1 MTIFIITLFP
11 GLFDQ
16 LLKTSIL
23 GRALNNSL
31 IKVNVVD
38 LKDFSENKRKS
49 VDSPPYGGGPGM
61 DIEAL
66 PLLRAV
72 DYSQKQLTEEM
83 PKKKPAKVILMT
95 PQGSLFNQKKAHTLS
110 KENSLIIV
118 CGHYAGVDQRFI
130 DIACDE
136 EISIGDFILTG
147 GEIPA
152 MAILDA
158 TARLLPDV
166 LGNPD
171 SVEHDSFSK
180 DNCGMLQGP
189 LYTRP
194 ARVKNFDVPDVL
206 MSGNHGEIQKWRW
219 NQSKNITHERRPE
232 LTDENQQC

>member
-11 GLFDQ
+11 DLFDQ

-23 GRALNNSL
+23 GRALNKSL

-61 DIEAL
+61 VIEAL

-72 DYSQKQLTEEM
+72 DYSQKEIASGIS
-83 PKKKPAKVILMT
+83 KKNPAKVILMT
-95 PQGSLFNQKKAHTLS
+95 PQGSLFDQKKANMLS

-171 SVEHDSFSK
+171 SVEYDSFSK

-194 ARVKNFDVPDVL
+194 AKVKNFDVPNVL

-219 NQSKNITHERRPE
+219 HQSKNITRKRRPE
-232 LTDENQQC
+232 LTDENQ

>member
-61 DIEAL
+61 VIEAL

>member
-61 DIEAL
+61 VIEAL

-72 DYSQKQLTEEM
+72 DYSKKQLTDEM

-95 PQGSLFNQKKAHTLS
+95 PQGSLFDQKKANMLS

-232 LTDENQQC
+232 LTDENQ

>member
-11 GLFDQ
+11 DLFDQ

-23 GRALNNSL
+23 GRALNKSL

-61 DIEAL
+61 VIEAL

-72 DYSQKQLTEEM
+72 DYSQKEIASGIS
-83 PKKKPAKVILMT
+83 KKNPAKVILMT
-95 PQGSLFNQKKAHTLS
+95 PQGSLFDQKKANMLS

-194 ARVKNFDVPDVL
+194 AKVKNFDVPNVL

-232 LTDENQQC
+232 LTDENQ

>member
-11 GLFDQ
+11 DLFDQ

-23 GRALNNSL
+23 GRALNKSL

-61 DIEAL
+61 VIEAL

-72 DYSQKQLTEEM
+72 DYSQKEIASGIS
-83 PKKKPAKVILMT
+83 KKNPAKVILMT
-95 PQGSLFNQKKAHTLS
+95 PQGSLFDQKKANMLS

-219 NQSKNITHERRPE
+219 HQSKNITRKRRPE
-232 LTDENQQC
+232 LTDENQ

>member
-11 GLFDQ
+11 DLFDQ

-23 GRALNNSL
+23 GRALNKSL

-61 DIEAL
+61 VIEAL

-72 DYSQKQLTEEM
+72 DYSQKEIASGIS
-83 PKKKPAKVILMT
+83 KKNPAKVILMT
-95 PQGSLFNQKKAHTLS
+95 PQGSLFDQKKANMLS

-152 MAILDA
+152 TAILDA

-171 SVEHDSFSK
+171 SVEYDSFSK

-194 ARVKNFDVPDVL
+194 AKVKNFDVPNVL

-219 NQSKNITHERRPE
+219 HQSKNITRKRRPE
-232 LTDENQQC
+232 LTDENQ

>member
-11 GLFDQ
+11 DLFDQ

-23 GRALNNSL
+23 GRALNKSL

-61 DIEAL
+61 VIEAL

-72 DYSQKQLTEEM
+72 DYSQKEIASGIS
-83 PKKKPAKVILMT
+83 KKNPAKVILMT
-95 PQGSLFNQKKAHTLS
+95 PQGSLFDQKKANMLS

-171 SVEHDSFSK
+171 SVEYDSFSK

-194 ARVKNFDVPDVL
+194 AKVKNFDVPNVL

-232 LTDENQQC
+232 LTDENQ

>member
-38 LKDFSENKRKS
+38 LKDFSENKRKR

-61 DIEAL
+61 VIEAL

-72 DYSQKQLTEEM
+72 DYSKKQLTDEM

-232 LTDENQQC
+232 LTDENQ

>member
-61 DIEAL
+61 VIEAL

-72 DYSQKQLTEEM
+72 DYSKKQLTDEM

-232 LTDENQQC
+232 LTDENQ

>member
-11 GLFDQ
+11 DLFDQ

-23 GRALNNSL
+23 GRALNKSL

-61 DIEAL
+61 VIEAL

-72 DYSQKQLTEEM
+72 DYSQKEIAAGIS
-83 PKKKPAKVILMT
+83 KKNPAKVILMT
-95 PQGSLFNQKKAHTLS
+95 PQGSLFDQKKANMLS

-152 MAILDA
+152 MVILDA

-171 SVEHDSFSK
+171 SVEYDSFSK

-194 ARVKNFDVPDVL
+194 AKVNNFDVPDVL

-219 NQSKNITHERRPE
+219 HQSKNITRKRRPE
-232 LTDENQQC
+232 LTDENQ

>member
-11 GLFDQ
+11 DLFDQ

-23 GRALNNSL
+23 GRALNKSL

-61 DIEAL
+61 VIEAL

-72 DYSQKQLTEEM
+72 DYSKKQLTDEM

-232 LTDENQQC
+232 LTDENQ

>member
-1 MTIFIITLFP
+1 MTIYIISLFP
-11 GLFDQ
+11 DLFDQ

-23 GRALNNSL
+23 GRALNKSL
-31 IKVNVVD
+31 IKVNIVD
-38 LKDFSENKRKS
+38 LKDFSETKRKS
-49 VDSPPYGGGPGM
+49 VDSAPYGGGPGM
-61 DIEAL
+61 VIEAL

-72 DYSQKQLTEEM
+72 DYSQKQLAAGR
-83 PKKKPAKVILMT
+83 PKKKLAKVILMT
-95 PQGSLFNQKKAHTLS
+95 PQGSLFNQKKAHILS

-130 DIACDE
+130 DIACDD

-158 TARLLPDV
+158 TARLLPGV

-171 SVEHDSFSK
+171 SVEYDSFSK
-180 DNCGMLQGP
+180 DNFGMLQGP

-194 ARVKNFDVPDVL
+194 AKINKFDVPDVL
-206 MSGNHGEIQKWRW
+206 MSGNHGQIQKWRW
-219 NQSKNITHERRPE
+219 NQSKNITRQRRPE
-232 LTDENQQC
+232 LTDENQQW

>member
-31 IKVNVVD
+31 IKVNIVD

-61 DIEAL
+61 VIEAL

-72 DYSQKQLTEEM
+72 DYSKKQLTDEM

-95 PQGSLFNQKKAHTLS
+95 PQGSLFNQKKAHILS

-136 EISIGDFILTG
+136 EISVGDFILTG

-158 TARLLPDV
+158 TARLLPNV

-232 LTDENQQC
+232 LTDENQ

>member
-11 GLFDQ
+11 DLFDQ

-23 GRALNNSL
+23 GRALNKSL

-61 DIEAL
+61 VIEAL
-66 PLLRAV
+66 PLLKSV
-72 DYSQKQLTEEM
+72 DYSQKLLAAGM
-83 PKKKPAKVILMT
+83 PQKKPAKVILMT
-95 PQGSLFNQKKAHTLS
+95 PQGSLFNQKKARMLS

-158 TARLLPDV
+158 TTRLLPGV

-171 SVEHDSFSK
+171 SVDYDSFSK

-194 ARVKNFDVPDVL
+194 AKVNNFDVPGVL
-206 MSGNHGEIQKWRW
+206 MSGNHSEIQKWRW
-219 NQSKNITHERRPE
+219 NKSKNITRKRRPE
-232 LTDENQQC
+232 LSDENQ